1 MLNNSLI
8 LMISARLAAENP
20 DKVKIEVIGR
30 THEGREIRVARVG
43 HRLVTTSDCRN
54 DCCPHIQ
61 VKLVSLYS
69 SIVNIVE
76 GFSLGVVWG
85 FDQAGIFPANPR
97 TLFVGNSQSHRKS

>member
-1 MLNNSLI
+1 MNTSLI
-8 LMISARLAAENP
+8 LIISARLAAENP

-54 DCCPHIQ
+54 DCCPYLQ
-61 VKLVSLYS
+61 VKLASLYS

-76 GFSLGVVWG
+76 GFSIGVVRS
-85 FDQAGIFPANPR
+85 FDY
-97 TLFVGNSQSHRKS
+97 S